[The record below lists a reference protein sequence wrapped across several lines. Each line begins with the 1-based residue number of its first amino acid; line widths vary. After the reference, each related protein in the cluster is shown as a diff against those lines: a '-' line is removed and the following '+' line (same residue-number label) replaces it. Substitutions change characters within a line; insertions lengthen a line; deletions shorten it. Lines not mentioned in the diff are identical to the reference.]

1 MSVDY
6 LNDNVEL
13 DIRKEQASQ
22 LDIVL
27 NEEMSQDEIEEEIG
41 FKLETGMRDLKD
53 ILNQMDL

>member
-1 MSVDY
+1 MSVDD
-6 LNDNVEL
+6 LDDNVEL
-13 DIRKEQASQ
+13 DVRKEQASQ

>member
-1 MSVDY
+1 LSVDD
-6 LNDNVEL
+6 LDDNVEL
-13 DIRKEQASQ
+13 DVRKEQASQ